1 MYRVWNFIANYSVLL
16 VGGALIALVWANL
29 DTESYRHFIHYPL
42 WFNGWVG
49 LDLHAWDAA
58 FGPEAGRFETGDVES
73 VLTVQTLVNDLLM
86 AFFFAFAGKE
96 VWEALILKR
105 GALRGRKAATP
116 LIATLGGMLGPIVV
130 FLSLASLMGSDIY
143 DAVARGWAVPTASDI
158 AFSYVVGR
166 VVFGAGHPALR
177 FLLLLAIA
185 DDAGGLV
192 ILALFYPPGD
202 FAPEWLVVSL
212 FASVF
217 VYLAFNLI
225 PRRMDRGDQ
234 TRARST
240 WVRLHL
246 KWYPYAIAGI
256 VSLLAFTQSGLHPAL
271 GLLPVIPAIPHAD
284 RAFGIFAEAETHLHD
299 ILNQIEHALQIPVEL
314 ILFLFGLVNA
324 GVAFAAL
331 AEPTW
336 LVLGGLVIG
345 KPVGIFLFGLVAAR
359 LLRLGLPDGMRVADL
374 FIVGIVAAMGFTVAL
389 FFAAAA
395 FDPGPVQDAAKIGAF
410 FSLGAAILAIALGKL
425 LRVQKRRA

>member
-16 VGGALIALVWANL
+16 VGGALIAIVWANL
-29 DTESYRHFIHYPL
+29 DTDSYRHFIQHPI
-42 WFNGWVG
+42 WFNGWIG
-49 LDLHAWDAA
+49 TDLHVWDAA
-58 FGPEAGRFETGDVES
+58 YGPDAVRFETGDVER
-73 VLTVQTLVNDLLM
+73 VLTVQALVNDILM

-116 LIATLGGMLGPIVV
+116 LIATLGGMLGPIIV
-130 FLSLASLMGSDIY
+130 FLGLAALVGSDTY

-166 VVFGAGHPALR
+166 LVFGAGHPALR

-185 DDAGGLV
+185 DDAGGLI

-202 FAPEWLVVSL
+202 FAPEWLAVAVL
-212 FASVF
+212 ASVS
-217 VYLAFNLI
+217 VYLAFNWL

-234 TRARST
+234 SRARST

-246 KWYPYAIAGI
+246 KWYPYVIAGLI
-256 VSLLAFTQSGLHPAL
+256 SLVAFTQSGLHPAL
-271 GLLPVIPAIPHAD
+271 GLLPIIPAIPHAD

-299 ILNQIEHALQIPVEL
+299 ILNQIEHALQIPVEV

-324 GVAFAAL
+324 GVVFTAL
-331 AEPTW
+331 GEPTW
-336 LVLGGLVIG
+336 LVLGGLLIG
-345 KPVGIFLFGLVAAR
+345 KPIGVVVFGLIAAR
-359 LLRLGLPDGMRVADL
+359 VFRFGLPDGMRVADL
-374 FIVGIVAAMGFTVAL
+374 VIVGLVAAIGFTVAL
-389 FFAAAA
+389 FFAAVA
-395 FDPGPVQDAAKIGAF
+395 FDPGPVQDAAKIGALL
-410 FSLGAAILAIALGKL
+410 SLLAALAALVAGKL
-425 LRVQKRRA
+425 LKVEKRDA

>member
-29 DTESYRHFIHYPL
+29 DGESYRQFVHYPL

-58 FGPEAGRFETGDVES
+58 FGPAAGRFETGDVER
-73 VLTVQTLVNDLLM
+73 VLTVQALVNDLLM

-116 LIATLGGMLGPIVV
+116 LIATLGGMIGPVVIFLG
-130 FLSLASLMGSDIY
+130 LATLMGSDVY

-166 VVFGAGHPALR
+166 LVFGAGHPALR

-185 DDAGGLV
+185 DDAGGLI

-202 FAPEWLVVSL
+202 FAPEWLAVAVLASL
-212 FASVF
+212 T
-217 VYLAFNLI
+217 VYLAFNWL

-240 WVRLHL
+240 WVRLNL
-246 KWYPYAIAGI
+246 KWYPYVIAGLI
-256 VSLLAFTQSGLHPAL
+256 SLVAFTQSGLHPAL
-271 GLLPVIPAIPHAD
+271 GLLPIIPAIPHAD

-299 ILNQIEHALQIPVEL
+299 VLNQIEHALQIPVEV

-324 GVAFAAL
+324 GVVLTAV

-345 KPVGIFLFGLVAAR
+345 KPLGVVLFGLVAAR
-359 LLRLGLPDGMRVADL
+359 LLRLGLPEGMRVADL
-374 FIVGIVAAMGFTVAL
+374 MIVGLVAGIGFTVAL
-389 FFAAAA
+389 FFAAVA
-395 FDPGPVQDAAKIGAF
+395 FDPGPLQDAAKIGAL
-410 FSLGAAILAIALGKL
+410 FSLVAALAAVVAGKL
-425 LRVQKRRA
+425 LKVEKRGA